1 MTRTP
6 GAVTALVAALTAT
19 LTATLAAPLIA
30 APAAHATSSHHQRA
44 FPAEFPLPDGF
55 LPEGI
60 TIGDRPT
67 AYFGS
72 RADGDLYRVDLR
84 TGRGEV
90 FSQGPGTASV
100 GLKIDRRARLFV
112 AGGAAGDGRVVDA
125 RSGAVLASYRFAQD
139 ADTFVNDVVVT
150 RDAAY
155 FTDSRKAL
163 LYRLPLGR
171 AGELPSEFDVVPL
184 TGDFSLTPGV
194 NNANGITTTP
204 DGRAL
209 LVVQSNT
216 GKLFRVNPDTGLARE
231 VDLGGEVLTNGDG
244 LLLDGRSLYVVQNR
258 LNTVALFSLD
268 RAGTA
273 ASLVTRLTDPRFDV
287 PTTIARFGSRLYL
300 PNARFTTEPTPSTPY
315 NAVAIVKP

>member
-1 MTRTP
+1 MIRTT
-6 GAVTALVAALTAT
+6 GAVTALVAGLVTA
-19 LTATLAAPLIA
+19 LAAPP
-30 APAAHATSSHHQRA
+30 PAVASPEPPARHA

-60 TIGDRPT
+60 AIGDRPT

-100 GLKIDRRARLFV
+100 GLEVDRADRLFV

-244 LLLDGRSLYVVQNR
+244 LLLDGRGLYVVQNR

-273 ASLVTRLTDPRFDV
+273 ASLVTRVTDPRFDV
-287 PTTIARFGSRLYL
+287 PTTIARFGDRLYL
-300 PNARFTTEPTPSTPY
+300 PNARFTTEPTPTTPY